1 MSKRI
6 PQHIAEQLELP
17 VITAPMF
24 LVSGPE
30 MIISACKAG
39 VISAFPSLN
48 ARTVDDLEKWMH
60 RINNGIAELKSN
72 EPNRRIAPWAMAI
85 VLGHLSGANSERVK
99 AELELIKKCKPPIVI
114 TALGDPAE
122 VVQAVHSYGGLVFSD
137 VTTLKHARKASKSGV
152 DGLILVCAG
161 AGGHAGTLN
170 SFAFVKAVR
179 EFWDGVL
186 ILSGGISSGNE
197 ILAAQTLDVDLV
209 YMGTRFIASSES
221 MASEEFKNMLVESTI
236 EDLVYTPFFTGIPA
250 TFLKPSIQREGF
262 DPDNLGPREDFL
274 KSGKKAW
281 KNVWSAGQGVGRT
294 KQIQTVAEIVAEL
307 KKEYNQSIDTNKRRG
322 MIRSVN

>member
-1 MSKRI
+1 MKRRI
-6 PQHIAEQLELP
+6 PENMANQLELP

-30 MIISACKAG
+30 MIVSACKEG

-48 ARTVDDLEKWMH
+48 ARTVDDLANWMQ
-60 RINNGIAELKSN
+60 RINGELDELKCK
-72 EPNRRIAPWAMAI
+72 EPNRRIAPWAVAI
-85 VLGHLSGANSERVK
+85 LLGHLQGTSGERIK
-99 AELELIKKCKPPIVI
+99 AELELIKEHKPPIVI
-114 TALGDPAE
+114 TALGNPAE
-122 VVQAVHSYGGLVFSD
+122 VVKVVHSYGGLVFSD
-137 VTTLKHARKASKSGV
+137 VTTLAHARKASNSGV

-179 EFWDGVL
+179 EFWDGIL

-209 YMGTRFIASSES
+209 YMGTRFIATSES
-221 MASEEFKNMLVESTI
+221 LASEEFKEMLVESTI
-236 EDLVYTPFFTGIPA
+236 EDLVYTPFFSGIPA
-250 TFLKPSIQREGF
+250 TFLKPSIRREGL
-262 DPDNLGPREDFL
+262 DPDNLGSREDFI

-294 KQIQTVAEIVAEL
+294 KQVQTIAEIVTEL
-307 KKEYNQSIDTNKRRG
+307 KTEYNQSIDSNKEVLQT
-322 MIRSVN
+322 MK